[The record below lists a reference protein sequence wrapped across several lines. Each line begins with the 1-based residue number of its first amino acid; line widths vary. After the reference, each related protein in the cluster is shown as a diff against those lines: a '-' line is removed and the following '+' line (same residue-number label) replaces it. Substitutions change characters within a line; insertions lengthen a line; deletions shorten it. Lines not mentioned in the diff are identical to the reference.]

1 MKTFSQLIN
10 EDHTIDTTNSLG
22 HPVGLS
28 PKRKKQLL
36 SPYPDFELINIE
48 DWMGM
53 SFPKNSSHEVKNE
66 LKFLASAIDQRTEW
80 ENEMIMYDLKVVK
93 PFKDYADEYG
103 IELDT
108 TRLKEL
114 VKQTHPII
122 LSLKRHYNRPRPAV
136 LAKHLGLPLT
146 NYPLK
151 TSNTPSYPSGHATQG
166 CLVAQLVA
174 DMMPLEHRTNV
185 LEIGERIGISR
196 QIAGAHY
203 PSDTAFGVRL
213 GNELYRLSKT
223 SLEPDLTLES
233 FGIDLDRMLL
243 EGDTSASTQFEQVIV
258 ACANSKSLKEL
269 KASPGFISWLAVAK
283 KDKKWKTDDETL
295 KKFMKQI
302 QKIST
307 SGSPAGQGHGATS
320 DLWKTV
326 TGKASD
332 ISKADVVLG
341 THQVS
346 VKGPK
351 ARLMSGIKTES
362 LATLYAAFETI
373 KVTDLGLG
381 LEDILKEFVSK
392 VKTEGEEMNSTN
404 LKKQDPKTLSANN
417 QKAFADLQKQMDV
430 KKLAEA
436 AFKKA
441 FASGQGE
448 FARAFAWEAMTGE
461 KKFRGDGVANAML
474 VWPYD
479 LRSVVFHS
487 NLTIDGAYVTKVAKQ
502 MKFSASVKSNSTSR
516 KISGVA
522 TKTGYTIN
530 QTVGLAMNTAK
541 EDFDAVQK
549 ESVNESLQLENML
562 MEGTIDEGK
571 FMDMLKSIWLRLKNA
586 IKTVWNKLLNTL
598 TGLLT
603 DLKNAIKGGMNHLLW
618 HFEFEPVVRVNTTN
632 IKW

>member
-36 SPYPDFELINIE
+36 SPYPDFDLINIE

-174 DMMPLEHRTNV
+174 DMMPLEHRNNV
-185 LEIGERIGISR
+185 LEIGERIGLSR
-196 QIAGAHY
+196 QVAGAHY
-203 PSDTAFGVRL
+203 PSDTVFGVRL

-258 ACANSKSLKEL
+258 ACANSSSVKEL

-283 KDKKWKTDDETL
+283 KDTKWKTDDKTL
-295 KKFMKQI
+295 ENFRKQVR
-302 QKIST
+302 KIST

-320 DLWKTV
+320 DLWKSV
-326 TGKASD
+326 TGKSSD
-332 ISKADVVLG
+332 ISKADVKLG
-341 THQVS
+341 KHQVS
-346 VKGPK
+346 VKGPD

-373 KVTDLGLG
+373 DVTDLGLG
-381 LEDILKEFVSK
+381 LEDILKNFVSR
-392 VKTEGEEMNSTN
+392 VKTEGAEFNSGT
-404 LKKQDPKTLSANN
+404 LRKQDPKTLSANN
-417 QKAFADLQKQMDV
+417 KKAFNDLQKQIDV
-430 KKLAEA
+430 KILAED

-448 FARAFAWEAMTGE
+448 FARAFAFEAMTGE
-461 KKFRGDGVANAML
+461 KKFVSNGVADAML

-479 LRSVVFHS
+479 LRSVVFHQK
-487 NLTIDGAYVTKVAKQ
+487 LTLNGPYVSKVAKQ
-502 MKFSASVKSNSTSR
+502 MKFSAGVKSSR
-516 KISGVA
+516 ISKKIAGVS

-530 QTVGLAMNTAK
+530 QTVGLAMKTA
-541 EDFDAVQK
+541 ESEFDVAQT
-549 ESVNESLQLENML
+549 ESVNECFRLENML
-562 MEGTIDEGK
+562 MEGKIDEGK
-571 FMDMLKSIWLRLKNA
+571 FRDMFKDIWQRLKNA
-586 IKTVWNKLLNTL
+586 IKGVWNKLLNIL
-598 TGLLT
+598 SSLLT
-603 DLKNAIKGGMNHLLW
+603 TLKNAIKGGMNHLLW